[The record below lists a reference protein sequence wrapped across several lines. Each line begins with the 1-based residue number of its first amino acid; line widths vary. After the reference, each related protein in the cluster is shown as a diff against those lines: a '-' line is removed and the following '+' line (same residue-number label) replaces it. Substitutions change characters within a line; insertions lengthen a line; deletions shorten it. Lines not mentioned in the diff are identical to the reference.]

1 MSRLSYSPVNLGLMS
16 MNKLDTMI
24 AIKAEV
30 FNIQER
36 LNSTDAQV
44 VKDAMEDYLMLA
56 DIFYS
61 ENEEMMAP
69 QQYEAAKKDFEY
81 FMRLVELAYHY
92 FEDVEG
98 RGTKPFHCSNESRCV
113 NPYDRRF
120 HSYHVMMLPKHLN
133 IKT

>member
-1 MSRLSYSPVNLGLMS
+1 

-81 FMRLVELAYHY
+81 FMRLVELAYYY
-92 FEDVEG
+92 FENMEG
-98 RGTKPFHCSNESRCV
+98 RGTKPFN
-113 NPYDRRF
+113 
-120 HSYHVMMLPKHLN
+120 
-133 IKT
+133 